1 MSPMPSGLPRN
12 ILIGVLVT
20 ALSVAGASAVYVLIK
35 SKPDLF
41 KPRPAADYQ
50 LLEKENQELKKKYE
64 ELEQDRN
71 NVLSQTKNLLQEK
84 AQWSEME
91 TQLENLKK
99 ANKSFMAQK
108 DKLLQD
114 NERLKAEVAS
124 VIQNFDA
131 LKQSYQEMLEKQ
143 DAIDKENTSLRTL
156 LTQQVQ
162 SSPEFQ
168 VLDREAKRLR
178 EDNAQLG
185 ETISVMESKLKKALE
200 RIKKDQ
206 TREMSMIV
214 QIRGQKQ
221 LLDNIQLQ
229 NTTLSKANGELNE
242 LINQAPEKIKLMA
255 AQNRALLKETA
266 EMHYN
271 MAVFFTQNQKFAEA
285 EREYVRALE
294 FDPNNLKIHYNLGYL
309 YAEDMNKHDKA
320 MYHLEKYLQIDPNSK
335 ESEAIRAYI
344 ATRQTWNG
352 GGMSRGKK

>member
-1 MSPMPSGLPRN
+1 MSPMPSGLSRN
-12 ILIGVLVT
+12 ILIGLMVT
-20 ALSVAGASAVYVLIK
+20 ALSVGGASAVYVVIK
-35 SKPDLF
+35 AKPDLF
-41 KPRPAADYQ
+41 RPRPTADYQ
-50 LLEKENQELKKKYE
+50 KLEKENQDLKKKYE
-64 ELEQDRN
+64 ELELDRN

-91 TQLENLKK
+91 VQLENLKK

-114 NERLKAEVAS
+114 NERLKAEVAA

-185 ETISVMESKLKKALE
+185 ETISVMESKLRKALE

-206 TREMSMIV
+206 TREMSMII

-221 LLDNIQLQ
+221 LLDEIQLQ
-229 NTTLSKANGELNE
+229 NTTLSKTNTELNE
-242 LINQAPEKIKLMA
+242 LINQAPEKIRLMA
-255 AQNRALLKETA
+255 AQNKSLLKETA

-271 MAVFFTQNQKFAEA
+271 MAVFFTQGQKYKEA

-309 YAEDMNKHDKA
+309 YAEEMDKHDKA

-335 ESEAIRAYI
+335 ESEAIRSYI
-344 ATRQTWNG
+344 ATHQTLNG
-352 GGMSRGKK
+352 GGLSRGKK

>member
-1 MSPMPSGLPRN
+1 MSPMPSGLSRN
-12 ILIGVLVT
+12 ILIGLMVT
-20 ALSVAGASAVYVLIK
+20 ALSVAGASAVYLVIK
-35 SKPDLF
+35 TKPDLF
-41 KPRPAADYQ
+41 RPQPAADYQ
-50 LLEKENQELKKKYE
+50 KLEKENQELKKKYE
-64 ELEQDRN
+64 ELELDRN

-91 TQLENLKK
+91 VQLENLKK

-108 DKLLQD
+108 DRLLQD
-114 NERLKAEVAS
+114 NERLKAEVAA

-162 SSPEFQ
+162 SSPEYQ

-214 QIRGQKQ
+214 
-221 LLDNIQLQ
+221 
-229 NTTLSKANGELNE
+229 
-242 LINQAPEKIKLMA
+242 
-255 AQNRALLKETA
+255 
-266 EMHYN
+266 
-271 MAVFFTQNQKFAEA
+271 
-285 EREYVRALE
+285 
-294 FDPNNLKIHYNLGYL
+294 
-309 YAEDMNKHDKA
+309 
-320 MYHLEKYLQIDPNSK
+320 
-335 ESEAIRAYI
+335 
-344 ATRQTWNG
+344 
-352 GGMSRGKK
+352 